1 MKCSDAEADQQAA
14 EECLLT
20 REASG
25 FITALHHNFEARRQ
39 ECLTQRKRRQ
49 RQFDLGHLADFL
61 DLKSDLGEREWT
73 VAPLPPALREQRV
86 VVAGP
91 PEWDSLSRG
100 LNAGADVFV
109 ADFDDCSSPT
119 WANCLKYQANLRTFA
134 GTMEVHTADD
144 RIRNRTILFVRPRN
158 WSLEEKHFLVKGSP
172 ISASLFDFGLYFF
185 HNARTLLGSRTAPY
199 FSLPKLESRL
209 EARLWRDIF
218 RFAEDQLGIS
228 RGSIRVNITIETV
241 PAVSETEEILFE
253 LRDYAAALECSPS
266 NYIASLAKSCRAYRE
281 ALLPQRN
288 DITMNQPFLRP
299 YQELLIH
306 TCHKRGVS
314 VLSAGLPLFTAPY
327 DPSRN
332 PWVRSS
338 PLPHAQCEIEMGF
351 DGIRVADIDFVAI
364 ALSAF
369 EGPVK
374 ARPNTGM
381 TKSQCYISSGDLL
394 SRAFGQVTMASLQ
407 ENVQSIL
414 EYLDAWLTGD
424 GSIRIGNRTENMA
437 NVELYRAQLWQWMR
451 YSVRLAC
458 GRKVDRNL
466 IECLVRDQ
474 LAAQECRIGEADYS
488 ASKFPLAAK
497 LLLRACSDGLD
508 SPLAVHA
515 YVYLS

>member
-1 MKCSDAEADQQAA
+1 
-14 EECLLT
+14 L
-20 REASG
+20 
-25 FITALHHNFEARRQ
+25 
-39 ECLTQRKRRQ
+39 
-49 RQFDLGHLADFL
+49 
-61 DLKSDLGEREWT
+61 T

-288 DITMNQPFLRP
+288 DITMNQPFLRA

-314 VLSAGLPLFTAPY
+314 VLSAGLPLFTAPN

>member
-1 MKCSDAEADQQAA
+1 MTCSDVEVDQQAA
-14 EECLLT
+14 TKCLLT
-20 REASG
+20 RDSIE
-25 FITALHHNFEARRQ
+25 FISVLHHAFEAGRQ
-39 ECLTQRKRRQ
+39 ECLTQRKQRQ
-49 RQFDLGHLADFL
+49 QQFDLGHLADFL

-73 VAPLPPALREQRV
+73 VAPLPPELRDQRV

-100 LNAGADVFV
+100 LNAGANTFV
-109 ADFDDCSSPT
+109 ADFDDRSSPT
-119 WANCLKYQANLRTFA
+119 WSNCLKYHDNLRKFA
-134 GTMEVHTADD
+134 GTMEEHAADD
-144 RIRNRTILFVRPRN
+144 RTRNHTLLFVRPRN
-158 WSLEEKHFLVKGSP
+158 WSLEEKHLLVRESP
-172 ISASLFDFGLYFF
+172 VSASLFDFGLYLF
-185 HNARTLLGSRTAPY
+185 HNACRLSASKTAAY

-209 EARLWRDIF
+209 EARLWNDIF

-241 PAVSETEEILFE
+241 PAVSEAEEILFE
-253 LRDYAAALECSPS
+253 LRDYAAALECSPA
-266 NYIASLAKSCRAYRE
+266 NYIASMAKSCRAYRE

-288 DITMNQPFLRP
+288 DITGNQPFLRA

-314 VLSAGLPLFTAPY
+314 ALSASLPLFTPPN
-327 DPSRN
+327 DPSRS
-332 PWVRSS
+332 PWVRSR

-351 DGIRVADIDFVAI
+351 DGICVADIDLVPA

-369 EGPVK
+369 EEHSK
-374 ARPNTGM
+374 APHTGL
-381 TKSQCYISSGDLL
+381 TKSPCYISSADLL

-407 ENVQSIL
+407 ENVESTL
-414 EYLDAWLTGD
+414 DYLDAWLTGN
-424 GSIRIGNRTENMA
+424 GSIRIGKRMENMA
-437 NVELYRAQLWQWMR
+437 NIELYRAQLWQWMR

-466 IECLVRDQ
+466 IECLVRDK
-474 LAAQECRIGEADYS
+474 LAAQECRLGEADFS
-488 ASKFPLAAK
+488 ASKFSLAAK
-497 LLLRACSDGLD
+497 LLLDACSDGLD

>member
-1 MKCSDAEADQQAA
+1 MTCSDVEVDQQAA

-20 REASG
+20 REAIG

-39 ECLTQRKRRQ
+39 ECLTQRKGRQ
-49 RQFDLGHLADFL
+49 REFDLGHLADFL
-61 DLKSDLGEREWT
+61 DLKGDLGEREWT
-73 VAPLPPALREQRV
+73 VTPLPPELRDQRV

-91 PEWDSLSRG
+91 PDWDSLSRG
-100 LNAGADVFV
+100 LNAGADALV
-109 ADFDDCSSPT
+109 ADFDDRSSPT
-119 WANCLKYQANLRTFA
+119 WANCLKYHDNLRKFA
-134 GTMEVHTADD
+134 GTMEAHTADD

-185 HNARTLLGSRTAPY
+185 QNAYTLLGSRTAPY
-199 FSLPKLESRL
+199 FSLPRLESRL
-209 EARLWRDIF
+209 EARLWKDIF
-218 RFAEDQLGIS
+218 RFAEEQLEIS

-241 PAVSETEEILFE
+241 PAVSEIEEILFE
-253 LRDYAAALECSPS
+253 LRYYAAALECSPS

-288 DITMNQPFLRP
+288 DITMNQPFLRA

-314 VLSAGLPLFTAPY
+314 ALSTGLPLFIAPN

-351 DGIRVADIDFVAI
+351 DGICVADIDLVPA

-369 EGPVK
+369 EERIK
-374 ARPNTGM
+374 APQTGL
-381 TKSQCYISSGDLL
+381 TKSQCYISSADLL
-394 SRAFGQVTMASLQ
+394 SRAYGQVTMASLR
-407 ENVQSIL
+407 ENVESTL
-414 EYLDAWLTGD
+414 HYLDAWLTGN
-424 GSIRIGNRTENMA
+424 GSIRIGNRMENMA

-466 IECLVRDQ
+466 VECLVRDQ

-497 LLLRACSDGLD
+497 LLLDACSDGLD